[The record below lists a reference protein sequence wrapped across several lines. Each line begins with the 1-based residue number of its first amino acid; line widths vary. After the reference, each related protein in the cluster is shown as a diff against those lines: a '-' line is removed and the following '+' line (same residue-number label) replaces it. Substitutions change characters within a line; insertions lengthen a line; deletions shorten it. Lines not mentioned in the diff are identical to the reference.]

1 MSQTLLRSAP
11 KQFLDCASWKES
23 ISSAFVPLEVSALHP
38 GRFRSS
44 VADDELAWLRVSELH
59 TSAQRVSR
67 SRLQANQSESAGY
80 KVTLQLSGRS
90 EIRQASRRALLAPGE
105 WGVYDTTRPYEVDVD
120 DNAHFLVMQVPGR
133 QVQAWEPYMQNAV
146 ARVFSARQ
154 GCGRMAMDLLRVALG
169 EHAHLSERGA
179 RRGQCRDADDGAGHQ
194 RARWRP
200 CRPGAGR
207 AAPGA
212 TAPRAAAHPGEPAR
226 SRAVAGHGRGRVA
239 GVATLSVQPVRP
251 GLDHPGGFHP
261 QRAPERCRDMLCDAA
276 QAARQIGDIAFRYG
290 FSDAARFSHAFRR
303 RYGVSPS
310 EYRRRAVE
318 RDRALN
324 APVVLSADSPFRA
337 VPGVDPS

>member
-1 MSQTLLRSAP
+1 MRQLE
-11 KQFLDCASWKES
+11 ES

-169 EHAHLSERGA
+169 EHAHLSESA
-179 RRGQCRDADDGAGHQ
+179 ARDAANAVMQMMGLDISERAG
-194 RARWRP
+194 
-200 CRPGAGR
+200 GR
-207 AAPGA
+207 ADQEQAGLRQAQLRRVQQHILENLHDPELSPA
-212 TAPRAAAHPGEPAR
+212 MAAAALRVSRRYLYNLFAQASTTPADFI
-226 SRAVAGHGRGRVA
+226 
-239 GVATLSVQPVRP
+239 LSAR
-251 GLDHPGGFHP
+251 L
-261 QRAPERCRDMLCDAA
+261 ERCRDMLCDAA

-318 RDRALN
+318 TRRALN

>member
-194 RARWRP
+194 RARWQP

-226 SRAVAGHGRGRVA
+226 SRAVAGHGRTALRVSRRYLYNLFA
-239 GVATLSVQPVRP
+239 QASTTPADFILSAR
-251 GLDHPGGFHP
+251 L
-261 QRAPERCRDMLCDAA
+261 ERCRDMLCDAA

-318 RDRALN
+318 N
-324 APVVLSADSPFRA
+324 ATGR
-337 VPGVDPS
+337 

>member
-11 KQFLDCASWKES
+11 AIPGLRQ
-23 ISSAFVPLEVSALHP
+23 LEGEHQQRLRAAGSVRAAP
-38 GRFRSS
+38 WAFRSS

-169 EHAHLSERGA
+169 EHAHLSESA
-179 RRGQCRDADDGAGHQ
+179 ARDA
-194 RARWRP
+194 P
-200 CRPGAGR
+200 MP
-207 AAPGA
+207 
-212 TAPRAAAHPGEPAR
+212 
-226 SRAVAGHGRGRVA
+226 
-239 GVATLSVQPVRP
+239 
-251 GLDHPGGFHP
+251 
-261 QRAPERCRDMLCDAA
+261 
-276 QAARQIGDIAFRYG
+276 
-290 FSDAARFSHAFRR
+290 
-303 RYGVSPS
+303 
-310 EYRRRAVE
+310 
-318 RDRALN
+318 
-324 APVVLSADSPFRA
+324 
-337 VPGVDPS
+337 